1 MVTKFTGSINDQVFD
16 DVDKFNTYVD
26 KLRSSETPIYHME
39 YKVETAPE
47 TASENAV
54 CAKQEVVERETY
66 TTPKLIERFSPISI
80 ARRLER
86 DRLDLDEDSLGSL
99 LDDLYSELSEVEIN
113 DNDRGDIESQFQRD
127 IDFLDELAFVG
138 HGSMDNMD
146 FEHNQYES
154 TVKYTM
160 ERLRSLR
167 DKVIAE
173 IDKEIT
179 LVDSEYLQR
188 TMEYQAERNK
198 LQERAEKDSLLA
210 DYGRKCNRTII
221 AKLQPQAGRCLER

>member
-1 MVTKFTGSINDQVFD
+1 MVTKFTGSVNDQTFD
-16 DVDKFNTYVD
+16 DADKFNDYVA
-26 KLRSSETPIYHME
+26 KLRSSGTPIYHME

-47 TASENAV
+47 NAV
-54 CAKQEVVERETY
+54 CAKQETVERETY

-86 DRLDLDEDSLGSL
+86 DRVDLDEDSLGDM

-138 HGSMDNMD
+138 RESIDKMDS
-146 FEHNQYES
+146 EHHQYECA
-154 TVKYTM
+154 VKYTM
-160 ERLRSLR
+160 ERLHSLR

-173 IDKEIT
+173 IDKEIDA
-179 LVDSEYLQR
+179 VDNEYLQN
-188 TMEYQAERNK
+188 TTKDQAERNK

>member
-1 MVTKFTGSINDQVFD
+1 MVTKFTGSVNDQTFD
-16 DVDKFNTYVD
+16 DAERFNTYVD
-26 KLRSSETPIYHME
+26 KLRSSKTPIYHME

-47 TASENAV
+47 NAV
-54 CAKQEVVERETY
+54 CAKQETY

-86 DRLDLDEDSLGSL
+86 DRVDLDEDSLGDM
-99 LDDLYSELSEVEIN
+99 LDDLYSELSEIEIN

-138 HGSMDNMD
+138 RESIDKMDS
-146 FEHNQYES
+146 EHHQYECA
-154 TVKYTM
+154 VKYTM
-160 ERLRSLR
+160 ERLHSLR

-173 IDKEIT
+173 IDKEIDA
-179 LVDSEYLQR
+179 VDNEYLQN
-188 TMEYQAERNK
+188 TTKDQAERNK

>member
-1 MVTKFTGSINDQVFD
+1 MVTKFTGSVNDQTFD

-26 KLRSSETPIYHME
+26 KLRSSGTPIYHME

-47 TASENAV
+47 NAV
-54 CAKQEVVERETY
+54 CAKQETY

-138 HGSMDNMD
+138 RESIDKMDS
-146 FEHNQYES
+146 EHHQYECA
-154 TVKYTM
+154 VKYTM
-160 ERLRSLR
+160 ERLHSLR

-173 IDKEIT
+173 IDKEIDA
-179 LVDSEYLQR
+179 VDNEYLQN
-188 TMEYQAERNK
+188 TTKNQAERNK
-198 LQERAEKDSLLA
+198 LQERAEKDDLLA

>member
-1 MVTKFTGSINDQVFD
+1 MVTKFTGSVNDQVFD
-16 DVDKFNTYVD
+16 DVDKFNAYVAE
-26 KLRSSETPIYHME
+26 LRSLETPIYHME

-47 TASENAV
+47 NVPENAV
-54 CAKQEVVERETY
+54 CAKQETY

-113 DNDRGDIESQFQRD
+113 DNDRIDIEDQFRRD
-127 IDFLDELAFVG
+127 IDFLDELSIVG
-138 HGSMDNMD
+138 LGSIDKMD

-167 DKVIAE
+167 DRVIAE
-173 IDKEIT
+173 IDKEIDA
-179 LVDSEYLQR
+179 VDSEYLQR
-188 TMEYQAERNK
+188 TTEYQAECNK
-198 LQERAEKDSLLA
+198 LRERAEKDSLLA

-221 AKLQPQAGRCLER
+221 AKLQPQAGRCLEK

>member
-1 MVTKFTGSINDQVFD
+1 MVTKFTGSVNDQVFD
-16 DVDKFNTYVD
+16 DADKFNAYVA

-39 YKVETAPE
+39 YKVETIP
-47 TASENAV
+47 ENAV
-54 CAKQEVVERETY
+54 CAKQETY

-86 DRLDLDEDSLGSL
+86 DRLDLDEDSLGDM

-113 DNDRGDIESQFQRD
+113 DNDRKDIETQFQRD

-138 HGSMDNMD
+138 RESVDKMD

-154 TVKYTM
+154 MVKYTM

-173 IDKEIT
+173 IDKEIDA
-179 LVDSEYLQR
+179 VDNEYLQN
-188 TMEYQAERNK
+188 TTKNQAERNK

-221 AKLQPQAGRCLER
+221 AKLQPQADRCLER

>member
-1 MVTKFTGSINDQVFD
+1 MVTKFTGSVNDQVFD
-16 DVDKFNTYVD
+16 DADKFNTYVD

-39 YKVETAPE
+39 YRIETAPE

-54 CAKQEVVERETY
+54 CAKQETY

-86 DRLDLDEDSLGSL
+86 DGLNLDEDSLGDM

-113 DNDRGDIESQFQRD
+113 DNDRRDIESQFQRD

-138 HGSMDNMD
+138 RESVDKMD
-146 FEHNQYES
+146 FEHRQYES
-154 TVKYTM
+154 TIKYTM
-160 ERLRSLR
+160 ERLHSLR

-173 IDKEIT
+173 IDKEIDA
-179 LVDSEYLQR
+179 VDNEYLQR
-188 TMEYQAERNK
+188 TTEYQAECNR

>member
-1 MVTKFTGSINDQVFD
+1 MVTKFTGSVNDQVFD
-16 DVDKFNTYVD
+16 DADKFNTYVD

-47 TASENAV
+47 NAV
-54 CAKQEVVERETY
+54 CAKQETY
-66 TTPKLIERFSPISI
+66 TTPKLIERFSPTSI

-113 DNDRGDIESQFQRD
+113 DNDRGGIEDQFQRD
-127 IDFLDELAFVG
+127 IDFLDELSFVG
-138 HGSMDNMD
+138 RGLIDRMDL
-146 FEHNQYES
+146 EHNQYES

-160 ERLRSLR
+160 EHLHSLR

-173 IDKEIT
+173 IDKEIDA
-179 LVDSEYLQR
+179 VDNEYLRR
-188 TMEYQAERNK
+188 TTEYQAERNR
-198 LQERAEKDSLLA
+198 LQERAEKDDLLA

>member
-1 MVTKFTGSINDQVFD
+1 MVTKFTGSVNDQVFD
-16 DVDKFNTYVD
+16 DADKFNTYVA

-47 TASENAV
+47 NAV
-54 CAKQEVVERETY
+54 CAKQETVERETY
-66 TTPKLIERFSPISI
+66 TISKLIERFSPLSI

-99 LDDLYSELSEVEIN
+99 LDDLYSELSEIEIN

-138 HGSMDNMD
+138 RESIDKMDS
-146 FEHNQYES
+146 EHNQYES

-167 DKVIAE
+167 DRVIAE
-173 IDKEIT
+173 IDKEIDM
-179 LVDSEYLQR
+179 VDNEYLQR
-188 TMEYQAERNK
+188 TMEYQTERNNI
-198 LQERAEKDSLLA
+198 QERAEKDSLLA

>member
-1 MVTKFTGSINDQVFD
+1 MVTKFTGSVNDQVFD
-16 DVDKFNTYVD
+16 DADKFNTYVA

-47 TASENAV
+47 NAV
-54 CAKQEVVERETY
+54 CAKQETVERETY
-66 TTPKLIERFSPISI
+66 TTPKLIERFSPLSI

-86 DRLDLDEDSLGSL
+86 DRLDLDEDSLGDM

-113 DNDRGDIESQFQRD
+113 DNDRGDIEAQFQRD

-138 HGSMDNMD
+138 RGSMDKMD
-146 FEHNQYES
+146 SEHNQYES

-167 DKVIAE
+167 DRVIAE
-173 IDKEIT
+173 IDKEIDM
-179 LVDSEYLQR
+179 VDNEYLQR
-188 TMEYQAERNK
+188 TMEYQTERNK

>member
-1 MVTKFTGSINDQVFD
+1 MVTKFTGSVNDQTFD

-47 TASENAV
+47 TASENAG

-66 TTPKLIERFSPISI
+66 TTPKLIERFSPLSV

-86 DRLDLDEDSLGSL
+86 DRLDLDEDALGSL

-127 IDFLDELAFVG
+127 IDFLDELDFVG
-138 HGSMDNMD
+138 RESIDKMNS
-146 FEHNQYES
+146 EHNQYES
-154 TVKYTM
+154 SIKYTM

-167 DKVIAE
+167 DRVVAE
-173 IDKEIT
+173 IDKEIDA
-179 LVDSEYLQR
+179 VDNEYLQR
-188 TMEYQAERNK
+188 TMEYQAECNR

-221 AKLQPQAGRCLER
+221 AKLQPQADRCLER

>member
-1 MVTKFTGSINDQVFD
+1 MVTKFTGSVNDQTFD
-16 DVDKFNTYVD
+16 DAERFNTYVD
-26 KLRSSETPIYHME
+26 KLRSSKTPIYHME

-47 TASENAV
+47 NAV
-54 CAKQEVVERETY
+54 CAKQETVEQETY

-86 DRLDLDEDSLGSL
+86 DRVDLDEDSLGDM

-138 HGSMDNMD
+138 RESIDRMDS
-146 FEHNQYES
+146 EHHQYECA
-154 TVKYTM
+154 VKYTM
-160 ERLRSLR
+160 ERLHSLR

-173 IDKEIT
+173 IDKEIDA
-179 LVDSEYLQR
+179 VDNEYLQN
-188 TMEYQAERNK
+188 TTKDQAERNK

>member
-1 MVTKFTGSINDQVFD
+1 MVTKFTGSVNDQVFD
-16 DVDKFNTYVD
+16 EAERFNTYVD
-26 KLRSSETPIYHME
+26 KLRSSKTPIYHME

-47 TASENAV
+47 NAV
-54 CAKQEVVERETY
+54 CAKQETY

-86 DRLDLDEDSLGSL
+86 DRVDLDEDSLGDM

-138 HGSMDNMD
+138 RESIDKMDS
-146 FEHNQYES
+146 EHHQYECA
-154 TVKYTM
+154 VKYTM
-160 ERLRSLR
+160 ERLHSLR

-173 IDKEIT
+173 IDKEIDA
-179 LVDSEYLQR
+179 VDNEYLRR
-188 TMEYQAERNK
+188 TTEYQTERNK
-198 LQERAEKDSLLA
+198 LQERAE
-210 DYGRKCNRTII
+210 
-221 AKLQPQAGRCLER
+221 

>member
-1 MVTKFTGSINDQVFD
+1 MVTKFTGSVNDQVFD

-47 TASENAV
+47 NAV
-54 CAKQEVVERETY
+54 CAKQETVEQETY

-86 DRLDLDEDSLGSL
+86 DRVDLDEDSLGSL

-138 HGSMDNMD
+138 RESIDKMDS
-146 FEHNQYES
+146 EHHQYECA
-154 TVKYTM
+154 VKYTM
-160 ERLRSLR
+160 ERLHSLR

-173 IDKEIT
+173 IDKEIDA
-179 LVDSEYLQR
+179 VDNEYLQN
-188 TMEYQAERNK
+188 TTKDQAERNK

>member
-1 MVTKFTGSINDQVFD
+1 MATKFTGSVNDQVFD
-16 DVDKFNTYVD
+16 DADKFNTFVD

-54 CAKQEVVERETY
+54 CAKQETY

-86 DRLDLDEDSLGSL
+86 DRLDLDEDSLGDM

-113 DNDRGDIESQFQRD
+113 DNDRKDIEDQFQRD
-127 IDFLDELAFVG
+127 IDFLDELSLIG
-138 HGSMDNMD
+138 RGSIDKMNS
-146 FEHNQYES
+146 EHNQYES
-154 TVKYTM
+154 MVKYTM
-160 ERLRSLR
+160 ERLHSLR

-173 IDKEIT
+173 IDKEIDA
-179 LVDSEYLQR
+179 VDKEYLQR
-188 TMEYQAERNK
+188 TMEYQAECNK

-221 AKLQPQAGRCLER
+221 AKLQPQTGRCLER

>member
-1 MVTKFTGSINDQVFD
+1 MVTKFTGSVNDQVFD
-16 DVDKFNTYVD
+16 DAERFNTYVD
-26 KLRSSETPIYHME
+26 KLRSSGTPIYHME

-47 TASENAV
+47 NAV
-54 CAKQEVVERETY
+54 CAKQETY

-113 DNDRGDIESQFQRD
+113 DNDRGDIEAQFQRD
-127 IDFLDELAFVG
+127 IDFLDELAFTG
-138 HGSMDNMD
+138 RELMDNMD
-146 FEHNQYES
+146 SEHNQYES
-154 TVKYTM
+154 TIKYTM
-160 ERLRSLR
+160 ERLHSLR

-173 IDKEIT
+173 IDKEIDA
-179 LVDSEYLQR
+179 VDKEYLQR

-198 LQERAEKDSLLA
+198 LQERAEKDDLLA

-221 AKLQPQAGRCLER
+221 SKPQPQAGRCLER

>member
-1 MVTKFTGSINDQVFD
+1 MVTKFTGSVNDQVFD
-16 DVDKFNTYVD
+16 DAERFNTYVD
-26 KLRSSETPIYHME
+26 KLRASETPIYHME

-54 CAKQEVVERETY
+54 CAKQETY

-113 DNDRGDIESQFQRD
+113 DNDRGGIEAQFQRD
-127 IDFLDELAFVG
+127 IDFLDELSIICR
-138 HGSMDNMD
+138 GSIDKMDY
-146 FEHNQYES
+146 EHNQYES
-154 TVKYTM
+154 TIKYTM
-160 ERLRSLR
+160 ERLHSLR

-173 IDKEIT
+173 IDKEIDA
-179 LVDSEYLQR
+179 VDKEYLQR
-188 TMEYQAERNK
+188 TMEYQAECNR

>member
-1 MVTKFTGSINDQVFD
+1 MVTKFTGSVNDQVFD
-16 DVDKFNTYVD
+16 DAERFNTYVD

-39 YKVETAPE
+39 YKVETIP
-47 TASENAV
+47 ENAV
-54 CAKQEVVERETY
+54 CAKQETY

-113 DNDRGDIESQFQRD
+113 DNDRGDIEAQFQRD
-127 IDFLDELAFVG
+127 IDFLDELAFTG
-138 HGSMDNMD
+138 RELMDNMD
-146 FEHNQYES
+146 SEHRQYES

-160 ERLRSLR
+160 ERLHSLR

-173 IDKEIT
+173 IDKEIDA
-179 LVDSEYLQR
+179 VDNEYLQR
-188 TMEYQAERNK
+188 TTEYQAERNK
-198 LQERAEKDSLLA
+198 LQERAEKDDLLA

-221 AKLQPQAGRCLER
+221 SKPQPQAGRCLER

>member
-1 MVTKFTGSINDQVFD
+1 MVTKFTGSVNDQTFD
-16 DVDKFNTYVD
+16 DADKFNTYVA

-47 TASENAV
+47 NAV
-54 CAKQEVVERETY
+54 CAKQETVERETY
-66 TTPKLIERFSPISI
+66 TTPKLIERFSPLSI

-86 DRLDLDEDSLGSL
+86 DRLDLDEDSLGDM
-99 LDDLYSELSEVEIN
+99 LDDLYSELSEIEIN
-113 DNDRGDIESQFQRD
+113 DNDRGDIEAQFQRD
-127 IDFLDELAFVG
+127 IDFLDDLSITG
-138 HGSMDNMD
+138 RGSIDKMD

-160 ERLRSLR
+160 ERLHSLR

-173 IDKEIT
+173 IDKEIDA
-179 LVDSEYLQR
+179 VDNEYLQR

-198 LQERAEKDSLLA
+198 LQERAEKDDLLA

>member
-1 MVTKFTGSINDQVFD
+1 MVTKFTGSVNDQVFD

-47 TASENAV
+47 NAV
-54 CAKQEVVERETY
+54 CAKQETY

-86 DRLDLDEDSLGSL
+86 DGLDLDEDSLGDM

-113 DNDRGDIESQFQRD
+113 DNDRKDIEAQFQRD
-127 IDFLDELAFVG
+127 IDFLDELSLIG
-138 HGSMDNMD
+138 RGSIDKMNS
-146 FEHNQYES
+146 EHNQYES

-160 ERLRSLR
+160 EHLHSLR
-167 DKVIAE
+167 NKVIAE
-173 IDKEIT
+173 IDKEIDA
-179 LVDSEYLQR
+179 VDNEYLQR
-188 TMEYQAERNK
+188 TMEYQAECNK
-198 LQERAEKDSLLA
+198 LQERAEKDDLLA

-221 AKLQPQAGRCLER
+221 SKPQAGRCLER

>member
-1 MVTKFTGSINDQVFD
+1 M
-16 DVDKFNTYVD
+16 
-26 KLRSSETPIYHME
+26 
-39 YKVETAPE
+39 
-47 TASENAV
+47 
-54 CAKQEVVERETY
+54 CAKQETVEQETY

-86 DRLDLDEDSLGSL
+86 DRLDLDEDVLGDM

-113 DNDRGDIESQFQRD
+113 DDDRKDIENQFQRD
-127 IDFLDELAFVG
+127 IDFLDELSFVG
-138 HGSMDNMD
+138 RGSIDNMD
-146 FEHNQYES
+146 AEHNQYES

-198 LQERAEKDSLLA
+198 LQERAEKDDLLA

-221 AKLQPQAGRCLER
+221 AKPQPQAGRCLER

>member
-1 MVTKFTGSINDQVFD
+1 MVTKFTGSVNDQVFD
-16 DVDKFNTYVD
+16 DAERFNTYVD
-26 KLRSSETPIYHME
+26 KLRSSKTPIYHME

-54 CAKQEVVERETY
+54 CAKQETY

-86 DRLDLDEDSLGSL
+86 DRLDLDEDSLGDM

-113 DNDRGDIESQFQRD
+113 DNDRGGIEDQFQRD

-138 HGSMDNMD
+138 RGSIDKMNS
-146 FEHNQYES
+146 EHNQYES
-154 TVKYTM
+154 SIKYTM
-160 ERLRSLR
+160 ERLHSLR

-173 IDKEIT
+173 IDKEIDA
-179 LVDSEYLQR
+179 VDKEYLQR
-188 TMEYQAERNK
+188 TMEYQAECNK

-221 AKLQPQAGRCLER
+221 AKPQPQAGRCLER

>member
-1 MVTKFTGSINDQVFD
+1 MVTKFTGSVNDQVFD

-39 YKVETAPE
+39 YRVETAPE
-47 TASENAV
+47 TTSENAV
-54 CAKQEVVERETY
+54 CAKQETY
-66 TTPKLIERFSPISI
+66 TTPKLIERFSPLSI

-113 DNDRGDIESQFQRD
+113 DNDRRGIEDQFQRD
-127 IDFLDELAFVG
+127 IDFLDELSIIG
-138 HGSMDNMD
+138 RGSIDKMDY
-146 FEHNQYES
+146 EHNQYES
-154 TVKYTM
+154 TIKYTM

-173 IDKEIT
+173 IDKEIDA
-179 LVDSEYLQR
+179 VDNEYLRR
-188 TMEYQAERNK
+188 TTEYQAECNR
-198 LQERAEKDSLLA
+198 LQERAEKDDLLA

-221 AKLQPQAGRCLER
+221 AKLQPQASRCLKG

>member
-1 MVTKFTGSINDQVFD
+1 MVTKFTGSVNDQTFD

-47 TASENAV
+47 NAV
-54 CAKQEVVERETY
+54 CAKQETY

-86 DRLDLDEDSLGSL
+86 DRLDLDEDSLGDM

-113 DNDRGDIESQFQRD
+113 DNDRGGIEDQFQRD

-138 HGSMDNMD
+138 RESADKMD

-154 TVKYTM
+154 MVKYTM
-160 ERLRSLR
+160 ERLHSLR

-173 IDKEIT
+173 IDKEIDA
-179 LVDSEYLQR
+179 VDKEYLQR

>member
-1 MVTKFTGSINDQVFD
+1 MVTKFTGSVNDQVFD

-39 YKVETAPE
+39 YRVETAPE
-47 TASENAV
+47 TTSETTSENAV
-54 CAKQEVVERETY
+54 CAKQETY

-113 DNDRGDIESQFQRD
+113 DNDRGGIEDQFQRD
-127 IDFLDELAFVG
+127 IDFLDELAFTG
-138 HGSMDNMD
+138 RELMDNMD
-146 FEHNQYES
+146 SEHRQYES
-154 TVKYTM
+154 TIKYTM
-160 ERLRSLR
+160 ERLHSLR

-173 IDKEIT
+173 IDKEIDA
-179 LVDSEYLQR
+179 VDNEYLQN
-188 TMEYQAERNK
+188 TTKNQAERNK
-198 LQERAEKDSLLA
+198 IQERAEKDSLLA

>member
-1 MVTKFTGSINDQVFD
+1 MVTKFTGSVNDQVFD
-16 DVDKFNTYVD
+16 DADKFNTYVAE
-26 KLRSSETPIYHME
+26 LRSSGTPIYHME

-47 TASENAV
+47 TAPENAV
-54 CAKQEVVERETY
+54 CAKQETY
-66 TTPKLIERFSPISI
+66 TTPKLIERFSPLSV

-86 DRLDLDEDSLGSL
+86 DRLDLDEDALGDL

-113 DNDRGDIESQFQRD
+113 DDDRRDIESQFQRD
-127 IDFLDELAFVG
+127 IDFLDELNFVG
-138 HGSMDNMD
+138 QGSIDNMD
-146 FEHNQYES
+146 SEHNQYES

-188 TMEYQAERNK
+188 TMEHQAECNK

-221 AKLQPQAGRCLER
+221 AKLQADRCLER

>member
-1 MVTKFTGSINDQVFD
+1 MVTKFTGSVNDQTFN

-47 TASENAV
+47 TVSENAV
-54 CAKQEVVERETY
+54 CAKQETY

-86 DRLDLDEDSLGSL
+86 DRLDLDEDSLGDM
-99 LDDLYSELSEVEIN
+99 LDDLYSELSEIEIN
-113 DNDRGDIESQFQRD
+113 DNDRKSIEDQFQRD

-138 HGSMDNMD
+138 HGSVDNMD

-154 TVKYTM
+154 TIKYTM
-160 ERLRSLR
+160 ERLQSLR
-167 DKVIAE
+167 NKVIAE
-173 IDKEIT
+173 IDKEIDA
-179 LVDSEYLQR
+179 VDNEYLQR
-188 TMEYQAERNK
+188 TTEYQAERNK

-210 DYGRKCNRTII
+210 DYGRKCNRTVIS
-221 AKLQPQAGRCLER
+221 KPQTGRCLER

>member
-1 MVTKFTGSINDQVFD
+1 MVTKFTGSVNDQVFD

-47 TASENAV
+47 TVFENAV
-54 CAKQEVVERETY
+54 CAKQETY

-86 DRLDLDEDSLGSL
+86 DRLDLDEDSLGDL

-113 DNDRGDIESQFQRD
+113 DNDRGGIEDQFQRD

-138 HGSMDNMD
+138 RESVDNMD

-154 TVKYTM
+154 TIKYTM
-160 ERLRSLR
+160 ERLHSLR

-173 IDKEIT
+173 IDKEIDM
-179 LVDSEYLQR
+179 VDKEYLQR
-188 TMEYQAERNK
+188 TTEYQAERNK

-210 DYGRKCNRTII
+210 DYGRKCNRTVIS
-221 AKLQPQAGRCLER
+221 KPQTGRCLER

>member
-1 MVTKFTGSINDQVFD
+1 MVTKFTGSVNDQVFD

-39 YKVETAPE
+39 YKVETIP
-47 TASENAV
+47 ENAV
-54 CAKQEVVERETY
+54 CAKQETVEQETY

-86 DRLDLDEDSLGSL
+86 DRVDLDEDSLGSL

-138 HGSMDNMD
+138 RESIDKMDS
-146 FEHNQYES
+146 EHHQYECA
-154 TVKYTM
+154 VKYTM
-160 ERLRSLR
+160 ERLHSLR

-179 LVDSEYLQR
+179 LVDSEYLQH
-188 TMEYQAERNK
+188 TMEYQTERNN

>member
-1 MVTKFTGSINDQVFD
+1 MVTKFTGSVNDQTFD
-16 DVDKFNTYVD
+16 DAERFNTYVD
-26 KLRSSETPIYHME
+26 KLRSSKTPIYHME
-39 YKVETAPE
+39 YKVETIP
-47 TASENAV
+47 ENAV
-54 CAKQEVVERETY
+54 CAKQETY

-86 DRLDLDEDSLGSL
+86 DRVDLDEDSLGDM

-138 HGSMDNMD
+138 RESIDKMDS
-146 FEHNQYES
+146 EHHQYECA
-154 TVKYTM
+154 VKYTM
-160 ERLRSLR
+160 ERLHSLR

-173 IDKEIT
+173 IDKEIDA
-179 LVDSEYLQR
+179 VDNEYLQN
-188 TMEYQAERNK
+188 TTKDQAERNK

>member
-1 MVTKFTGSINDQVFD
+1 MVTKFTGSVNDQVFD

-54 CAKQEVVERETY
+54 CAKQETY

-99 LDDLYSELSEVEIN
+99 LDDLYSELSEIEIN
-113 DNDRGDIESQFQRD
+113 DNDRGGIEDQFQRD
-127 IDFLDELAFVG
+127 IDFLDELSLIG
-138 HGSMDNMD
+138 RGLIDKMNS
-146 FEHNQYES
+146 EHNQYES
-154 TVKYTM
+154 SIKYTM
-160 ERLRSLR
+160 ERLHSLR

-173 IDKEIT
+173 IDKEIDA
-179 LVDSEYLQR
+179 VDKEYLQR
-188 TMEYQAERNK
+188 TMEYQAECNK

-221 AKLQPQAGRCLER
+221 AKLQPQTGRCLER

>member
-1 MVTKFTGSINDQVFD
+1 MVTKFTGSVNDQVFD
-16 DVDKFNTYVD
+16 DVERFNTYVD

-39 YKVETAPE
+39 YRIETAPE

-54 CAKQEVVERETY
+54 CVKQETY

-86 DRLDLDEDSLGSL
+86 DGIDLDEDSLGDM
-99 LDDLYSELSEVEIN
+99 LDDLYSELSEIEIN
-113 DNDRGDIESQFQRD
+113 DNDRRDIESQFQRD

-138 HGSMDNMD
+138 RESVDKMD

-154 TVKYTM
+154 MVKYTM
-160 ERLRSLR
+160 EHLRSLR

-173 IDKEIT
+173 IDKEIDA
-179 LVDSEYLQR
+179 VDNEYLQN
-188 TMEYQAERNK
+188 TTKNQAERNK

-221 AKLQPQAGRCLER
+221 SKPQAGRCLER

>member
-1 MVTKFTGSINDQVFD
+1 MVTKFTGSVNDQVFD

-47 TASENAV
+47 NAV
-54 CAKQEVVERETY
+54 CAKQETY

-86 DRLDLDEDSLGSL
+86 DRLNLDEDSLGDM

-113 DNDRGDIESQFQRD
+113 DNDRKDIESQFQRD

-138 HGSMDNMD
+138 RESVDKMD

-160 ERLRSLR
+160 QRLQSLK

-173 IDKEIT
+173 IDKEIDA
-179 LVDSEYLQR
+179 VDKEYLQR
-188 TMEYQAERNK
+188 TMEYQTECNK

-221 AKLQPQAGRCLER
+221 SKPQSGRCLER

>member
-1 MVTKFTGSINDQVFD
+1 MVTKFTGSVNDQVFD
-16 DVDKFNTYVD
+16 DAERFNTYVD

-47 TASENAV
+47 NAV
-54 CAKQEVVERETY
+54 CAKQETY

-86 DRLDLDEDSLGSL
+86 DRLDLDEDSLGDM

-113 DNDRGDIESQFQRD
+113 DSDRGDIESQFQRD

-138 HGSMDNMD
+138 RESVDKMD

-154 TVKYTM
+154 MVKYTM
-160 ERLRSLR
+160 EHLRSLR

-173 IDKEIT
+173 IDKEIDA
-179 LVDSEYLQR
+179 VDNEYLQN
-188 TMEYQAERNK
+188 TKKYQADRNK

-221 AKLQPQAGRCLER
+221 SKPQAGRCLER

>member
-1 MVTKFTGSINDQVFD
+1 MVTKFTGSVNDQTFD
-16 DVDKFNTYVD
+16 DADKFNDYVA
-26 KLRSSETPIYHME
+26 KLRSSGTPIYHME

-47 TASENAV
+47 NAV
-54 CAKQEVVERETY
+54 CAKQETVERETY

-86 DRLDLDEDSLGSL
+86 DRVDLDEDSLGSL
-99 LDDLYSELSEVEIN
+99 LDDLYSELSEIEIN

-138 HGSMDNMD
+138 RESIDKMDS
-146 FEHNQYES
+146 EHHQYECA
-154 TVKYTM
+154 VKYTM
-160 ERLRSLR
+160 ERLHSLR

-173 IDKEIT
+173 IDKEIDA
-179 LVDSEYLQR
+179 VDNEYLQN
-188 TMEYQAERNK
+188 TTKNQAERNK
-198 LQERAEKDSLLA
+198 LQERAEKDDLLA

>member
-1 MVTKFTGSINDQVFD
+1 MVTKFTGSVNDQVFD
-16 DVDKFNTYVD
+16 DADKFNTYVA

-47 TASENAV
+47 NVV
-54 CAKQEVVERETY
+54 CAKQETVEQETY

-86 DRLDLDEDSLGSL
+86 DRLDLDEDSLGDM
-99 LDDLYSELSEVEIN
+99 LDDLYSELSEIEIN

-127 IDFLDELAFVG
+127 IDSLDDLAFVG
-138 HGSMDNMD
+138 RGSIDNMD

-167 DKVIAE
+167 DRVIAE
-173 IDKEIT
+173 IDKEIDM
-179 LVDSEYLQR
+179 VDNEYLQR
-188 TMEYQAERNK
+188 TMEYQTERNK

>member
-1 MVTKFTGSINDQVFD
+1 MVTKFTGSVNDQTFD

-47 TASENAV
+47 NAV
-54 CAKQEVVERETY
+54 CAKQETY
-66 TTPKLIERFSPISI
+66 TTPKLIERFSPLSI

-99 LDDLYSELSEVEIN
+99 LDDLYSELSEIEIN
-113 DNDRGDIESQFQRD
+113 DNDRGDIKAQFQRD
-127 IDFLDELAFVG
+127 IDFLDNLSITG
-138 HGSMDNMD
+138 RGSIDNMD
-146 FEHNQYES
+146 YEHNQYES

-188 TMEYQAERNK
+188 TMEYQTERNN

>member
-1 MVTKFTGSINDQVFD
+1 MVTKFTGSVNDQTFD

-47 TASENAV
+47 TASENAG

-66 TTPKLIERFSPISI
+66 TTPKLIERFSPLSV

-86 DRLDLDEDSLGSL
+86 DRLDLDEDALGSL

-127 IDFLDELAFVG
+127 IDFLDELDFVG
-138 HGSMDNMD
+138 RESIDKMDS
-146 FEHNQYES
+146 EHNQYES

-167 DKVIAE
+167 DRVVAE
-173 IDKEIT
+173 IDKEIDA
-179 LVDSEYLQR
+179 VDNEYLQR
-188 TMEYQAERNK
+188 TMEYQAECNK